1 MWVEQ
6 KKRNWKRKV
15 ITLHEDG
22 DHSHC
27 QKSLCQNP

>member
-22 DHSHC
+22 EHFV
-27 QKSLCQNP
+27 KNNFVKRP